1 MFPFHK
7 SAEAFLD
14 FPFAAPDLRSKNR
27 SQICSDVDF
36 YYTLSVIRA
45 QGFVE
50 RGAGISR
57 LKPQVLRGEEQK
69 KATAI
74 LTVALPMQEKGLEP
88 SL

>member
-57 LKPQVLRGEEQK
+57 LKSRVLRDEGK
-69 KATAI
+69 FHFAR
-74 LTVALPMQEKGLEP
+74 V
-88 SL
+88 SHD

>member
-7 SAEAFLD
+7 SAEAFLN
-14 FPFAAPDLRSKNR
+14 FPFTAPDLRRKNR
-27 SQICSDVDF
+27 SQISSDVDF
-36 YYTLSVIRA
+36 NYTLSVIRA